1 MNVSKIND
9 SMKEFVKKHGS
20 TRLIASLKSIMLF
33 LKKIQQFVWTVWSK
47 IIKNHINLWVNANK
61 PKRYL
66 EIGSG
71 NNRLPGFETLDIF
84 GGRYVDYV
92 YNAARPL
99 PFKDNTFD
107 LIYASHVLEHIP
119 WYMTEQV
126 LREWFRILKPTG
138 QLEVWVPD
146 GLKICKVLV
155 DVELGGEDQT
165 YKDGWYKFNPER
177 DPCVWVSG
185 RLYAYGYG
193 TGKGNH
199 PNWHRALFTSSYLLA
214 LFTKIGFVEVRQM
227 DRSEVRGYDH
237 GWINLG
243 IRGQKP

>member
-99 PFKDNTFD
+99 PFRDNTFD

-155 DVELGGEDQT
+155 DVELGGGKTKHIKMGGISLTPRGTLMFGSQVDFMHMVT
-165 YKDGWYKFNPER
+165 VRER
-177 DPCVWVSG
+177 ETIPI
-185 RLYAYGYG
+185 G
-193 TGKGNH
+193 TG
-199 PNWHRALFTSSYLLA
+199 LYLRHHI
-214 LFTKIGFVEVRQM
+214 F
-227 DRSEVRGYDH
+227 
-237 GWINLG
+237 
-243 IRGQKP
+243 